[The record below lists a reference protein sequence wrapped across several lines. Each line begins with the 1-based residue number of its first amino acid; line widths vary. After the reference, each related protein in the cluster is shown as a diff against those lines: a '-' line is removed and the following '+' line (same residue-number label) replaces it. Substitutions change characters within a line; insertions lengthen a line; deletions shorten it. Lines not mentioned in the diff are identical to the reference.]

1 MSCVFQREFRKKQ
14 SWTIISEISTHGG
27 CPWGR
32 AWAKP
37 VIPKYW
43 VSQKICLCFSVKFYE
58 LLANPILCNSLDI
71 CLPWFTKKTR
81 GKRSTCPHKIM
92 MQQFKITSQDY
103 SRSREDVH
111 DWSKEIKQFLKKT
124 KNIIG
129 YQFWEVKKTVH
140 IF

>member
-1 MSCVFQREFRKKQ
+1 MSYVFQREFRKKQ
-14 SWTIISEISTHGG
+14 SWTILNEISTLGG
-27 CPWGR
+27 CPKHGSWGR

-37 VIPKYW
+37 VILKYW
-43 VSQKICLCFSVKFYE
+43 VSQKNCSCFSVRFYA

-71 CLPWFTKKTR
+71 CLPWFTKKKKKKKR

-124 KNIIG
+124 KNRLPVLRG
-129 YQFWEVKKTVH
+129 
-140 IF
+140 